1 MIQYF
6 DIKTRTEKIDFPLY
20 LDYNKMDE
28 RSR

>member
-6 DIKTRTEKIDFPLY
+6 DNKTKTEKIDFPLY